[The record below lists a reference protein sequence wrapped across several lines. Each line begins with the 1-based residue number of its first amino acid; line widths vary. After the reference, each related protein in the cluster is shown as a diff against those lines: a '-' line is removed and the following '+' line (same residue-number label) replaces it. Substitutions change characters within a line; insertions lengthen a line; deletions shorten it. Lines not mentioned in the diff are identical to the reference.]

1 MLVTLQQ
8 EVPFLLS
15 KLSYGSRDDS
25 YIINFLNRRKRFLP
39 VNFIVKK
46 QIPQFFFV
54 FLPMYF
60 GDFCKFLGVFIRKK
74 GAIFLLIKQTSQ
86 KERSSISDSYW

>member
-46 QIPQFFFV
+46 QIPTHQFFFYLPTHV
-54 FLPMYF
+54 FWR
-60 GDFCKFLGVFIRKK
+60 FLQISGSLHTEKGCHIPTNQANKSKRKVIHK
-74 GAIFLLIKQTSQ
+74 
-86 KERSSISDSYW
+86 